1 MRAAHKPF
9 NSPLEYRNVSN
20 IGVVGDNIMELDD
33 HVGSILNKLDE
44 LQIKDN
50 TVVIFLSDNGADG
63 YFKGL
68 YGMTGH
74 HQNSLDFNGRHRK
87 LMHGKESL
95 SEGGHRLPMIWRW
108 PKKFEVGQNSENTV
122 SYIDVYRTLAD
133 IVSIDLKCNQ
143 APDESKKIKPTRMQ
157 KIAKKYLIIRINF
170 HLIKIVEVSCRS

>member
-9 NSPLEYRNVSN
+9 NSPLEYRNVSG

-68 YGMTGH
+68 YAMTGH

-108 PKKFEVGQNSENTV
+108 PKKFKVGQNSENTV

-133 IVSIDLKCNQ
+133 IVSVDLKCNQ
-143 APDESKKIKPTRMQ
+143 APDESKK
-157 KIAKKYLIIRINF
+157 
-170 HLIKIVEVSCRS
+170 